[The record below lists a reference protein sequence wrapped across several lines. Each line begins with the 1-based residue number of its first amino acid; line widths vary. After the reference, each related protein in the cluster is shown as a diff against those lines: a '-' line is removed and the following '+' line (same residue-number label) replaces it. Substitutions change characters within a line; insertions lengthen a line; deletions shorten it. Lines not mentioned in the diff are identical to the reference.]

1 MHCVLS
7 QQLPEPGVHICP
19 TGVHSLEQK
28 SRSHSRFPSQ
38 VNDGRQQI
46 CPSCPHSKP
55 SRSITVPIPMHMLVR
70 NGSQID
76 PNAHVSP
83 EQHGC
88 PSPPHSDPSVPGA
101 GSIMHIPLSQLA
113 PRTHPLSPA
122 GTPMQ
127 HGIPSTPQPDGGMH
141 ISPMQ
146 MSDAD
151 EPQPPPAPSQQGSP
165 IAPHATQLPEEHALP
180 ERQMSPV
187 QHVPP
192 RAPQPS
198 VGIVHVPP
206 RHARSIPHSEEPMQ
220 RLPSGALHSPA

>member
-1 MHCVLS
+1 MSSTQDSPISWHAHVPPSHSIQPQQSLERSHSTVGPRQQVGTPGDGMHCVLS

-55 SRSITVPIPMHMLVR
+55 SKSITVPIPMHMFVR

-101 GSIMHIPLSQLA
+101 GSI
-113 PRTHPLSPA
+113 
-122 GTPMQ
+122 
-127 HGIPSTPQPDGGMH
+127 
-141 ISPMQ
+141 
-146 MSDAD
+146 
-151 EPQPPPAPSQQGSP
+151 
-165 IAPHATQLPEEHALP
+165 IAVAA
-180 ERQMSPV
+180 
-187 QHVPP
+187 
-192 RAPQPS
+192 
-198 VGIVHVPP
+198 
-206 RHARSIPHSEEPMQ
+206 
-220 RLPSGALHSPA
+220 